1 MKKNLKIIAVTLLV
15 ILLLPVAFLV
25 VTQGWYYA
33 SYPIYDF
40 REPVP
45 FHGDNYYNPY
55 AGAVPGDWK
64 KCVFHAHGKSWG
76 GFTDGASDVQ
86 HVIDVYRQLGFDVT
100 AISNYMQVDTTGH
113 REPSYIPCY
122 EHGYGYGK
130 THQLAMGSDGHVLWR
145 DYIFIQGSLS
155 QKQYT
160 IDLMR
165 KHCEVLVL
173 NHPDLRYGYT
183 PEDFKYL
190 CNYDLME
197 TFNGARLSMKYW
209 DSAFTHGHTAWVTGN
224 DDSHGVDDLGDIQRE
239 VVFVNSPSVHRPDIL
254 SAIARGTAYV
264 VSFPRD
270 TFPTMERKLDMAAKV
285 SYPAA
290 VTMSGDT
297 LQVRWSRTMA
307 TITFVG
313 DSGKVLST
321 VENSDYAAYV
331 LRPADTYVRTVLSDG
346 ELTYSLNPVVRSVDG
361 QMPPKQQLA
370 SVNGLKTAGKYS
382 TIILSLAL
390 VAGGVVWLR
399 RKLCRRVISSQS
411 V

>member
-1 MKKNLKIIAVTLLV
+1 MKKSFKIIGVTLLV
-15 ILLLPVAFLV
+15 ILLLPIACLV
-25 VTQGWYYA
+25 LMQGWYYA
-33 SYPIYDF
+33 FYPIYDF

-45 FHGDNYYNPY
+45 FHGNHYYNPY
-55 AGAVPGDWK
+55 ADAVLVDWK
-64 KCVFHAHGKSWG
+64 KCIFHAHGQSWG
-76 GFTDGASDVQ
+76 GLTDGASDVQ
-86 HVIDVYRQLGFDVT
+86 HVIDVYKQLDFDVVT
-100 AISNYMQVDTTGH
+100 ISNYMQVDTTGH
-113 REPSYIPCY
+113 RASSYIPCY

-130 THQLAMGSDGHVLWR
+130 THQLAMGSDGHILWR
-145 DYIFIQGSLS
+145 DYVFIQTSLS

-165 KHCEVLVL
+165 KHCEVLVI

-190 CNYDLME
+190 CHYDLME
-197 TFNGARLSMKYW
+197 TFNGARLSVKYW

-224 DDSHGVDDLGDIQRE
+224 DDSHGVDKLKDIQRE
-239 VVFVNSPSVHRPDIL
+239 VVFVNSPSVQRSAVL
-254 SAIARGTAYV
+254 SAIARGAAYV

-270 TFPTMERKLDMAAKV
+270 KYPTMQRKLDMAARV

-297 LQVRWSRTMA
+297 LQVQWSRPMA

-321 VENSDYAAYV
+321 AENSAHAAYV
-331 LRPADTYVRTVLSDG
+331 LRPADTYVRMVLSDG

-370 SVNGLKTAGKYS
+370 SINILKTTAKYS
-382 TIILSLAL
+382 VIIVSLAL
-390 VAGGVVWLR
+390 VVGGVVWLR
-399 RKLCRRVISSQS
+399 RKLRRRVISSQS